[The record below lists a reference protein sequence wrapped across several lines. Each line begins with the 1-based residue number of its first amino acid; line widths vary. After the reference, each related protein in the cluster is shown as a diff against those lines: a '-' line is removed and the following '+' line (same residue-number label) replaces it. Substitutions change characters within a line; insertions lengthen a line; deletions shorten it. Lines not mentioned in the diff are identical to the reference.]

1 MILPATTLAS
11 ILLLVL
17 ALFCWGSWANS
28 QRLVFKWRFELF
40 YYDFALGLAACV
52 LIAAF
57 SLGSMNSQELTLSDN
72 MMLAAYRKIAYALA
86 AGVVVNLAN
95 MLMVAGISVSGM
107 AVAFPLSFGI
117 GLVVTSVVNFI
128 ENPQGSNALLLF
140 GGLSLVLVAAVVD
153 AYAYRTHLDALAA
166 LSKAGPTLD
175 PRTRLPVRTPL
186 AARGLMIS
194 ALSGVIYGF
203 FFPIVDASRLGDNGV
218 GPYGVA
224 ALVGAGMVVST
235 LLYVPFFINFPV
247 LGAPVQVRDYFKG
260 AKKQHFWGI
269 FGGFVWA
276 VGLIAYLAQGA
287 APSAKAV
294 SILALGLPPAAGI
307 LGALWGTLAWDEFK
321 GATQGVK
328 MLLLGM
334 VVVFGAGI
342 ALVALAPLYA
352 AK

>member
-40 YYDFALGLAACV
+40 YYDFALGLGACI
-52 LIAAF
+52 LIAALT
-57 SLGSMNSQELTLSDN
+57 LGSMNTQELTLSDN
-72 MMLAAYRKIAYALA
+72 MMLAGYRKIAYALA

-107 AVAFPLSFGI
+107 AVAFPLSFGM
-117 GLVVTSVVNFI
+117 GLVVTSIVDFI
-128 ENPQGSNALLLF
+128 GNPQGSNALLLF
-140 GGLSLVLVAAVVD
+140 GGLLLVLVAIVVD

-166 LSKAGPTLD
+166 LSKAGPMLD

-203 FFPIVDASRLGDNGV
+203 FFPILDSSRFGDNGV

-224 ALVGAGMVVST
+224 ALVGAGMVTST

-269 FGGFVWA
+269 CGGLVWA
-276 VGLIAYLAQGA
+276 VGLIAYLAEGA
-287 APSAKAV
+287 GPSAKAV
-294 SILALGLPPAAGI
+294 STLALGLPPAAGI
-307 LGALWGTLAWDEFK
+307 LGAVWGILAWNEFK
-321 GATQGVK
+321 GSTHGVK

-334 VVVFGAGI
+334 VVVLGAGI

>member
-28 QRLVFKWRFELF
+28 QRLVYKWRFELF
-40 YYDFALGLAACV
+40 YYDFALGLGACV

-57 SLGSMNSQELTLSDN
+57 TLGSMNTQELTLSDN
-72 MMLAAYRKIAYALA
+72 MMLAGYRKIAYALA
-86 AGVVVNLAN
+86 AGVVINLAN

-107 AVAFPLSFGI
+107 AVAFPLSFGM
-117 GLVVTSVVNFI
+117 GLVVTSIVDFI
-128 ENPQGSNALLLF
+128 GNPQGSNALLLF
-140 GGLSLVLVAAVVD
+140 GGLVLVMVAVVLD
-153 AYAYRTHLDALAA
+153 AYAYRTHVDALVA
-166 LSKAGPTLD
+166 LSKAGRTVD
-175 PRTRLPVRTPL
+175 PRTKPAVAAPPT
-186 AARGLMIS
+186 ARGLMVS

-203 FFPIVDASRLGDNGV
+203 FFPIVDSSRLGDNGV

-224 ALVGAGMVVST
+224 ALVGAGMVIST

-276 VGLIAYLAQGA
+276 IGLIAYLAEGA
-287 APSAKAV
+287 GPSAKAV
-294 SILALGLPPAAGI
+294 STLALSLPPAAGI
-307 LGALWGTLAWDEFK
+307 LGALWGILAWNEFK
-321 GATQGVK
+321 GATHGVK